1 MDVLDGVDMKP
12 LSNDIDIKSSPIED
26 DIYDEHYFKPHLFG
40 MFNQIFSTYINNS
53 MDKFPLEFSFEGA
66 FYRAWHIGKKQYLG

>member
-1 MDVLDGVDMKP
+1 MDVLDGVDMKSLP
-12 LSNDIDIKSSPIED
+12 DGVDIKSSPIEGG
-26 DIYDEHYFKPHLFG
+26 IYDEHYFKPHLFG

>member
-1 MDVLDGVDMKP
+1 MPENKYLVED
-12 LSNDIDIKSSPIED
+12 KS
-26 DIYDEHYFKPHLFG
+26 IYDEHYFKPHLFG

-53 MDKFPLEFSFEGA
+53 MNKFPLEFSFEGA